1 MIRPANRDD
10 WDKIHEV
17 LEDAVERQK
26 NGNPLIAWTMDTI
39 KKENILDDFPIEDF
53 FIAFDDLEPVGI
65 IAVTDEHQ
73 RVYPHI
79 GKGQSLYVR
88 WFVVKRKAKGSNVAQ
103 TLLNLAINSSLKRR
117 LPLRLET
124 NRFNKKLVQYYKSKG
139 FVEDGRYFDE
149 KWRAHQQL
157 FLYKSEV

>member
-1 MIRPANRDD
+1 MIRTANRDD

-17 LEDAVERQK
+17 LEDAVDRQK

-39 KKENILDDFPIEDF
+39 KKENILDDFPIDDF
-53 FIAFDDLEPVGI
+53 FIAFNGTEPVGI
-65 IAVTDEHQ
+65 IAVTDEHR

-79 GKGQSLYVR
+79 EKGQSLYVR
-88 WFVVKRKAKGSNVAQ
+88 WFVVKRKVKGSDVAQ
-103 TLLNLAINSSLKRR
+103 TLLNLAINRSLEEK

-124 NRFNKKLVQYYKSKG
+124 NRFNKKLVEYYKSKG

-157 FLYKSEV
+157 FLYNSMI